1 MMSLG
6 IAGLVL
12 ANLTVGF
19 GASAASGFGLGAGGA
34 SIAASPEVGDPASAP
49 YLATPVD
56 RSGNVAT
63 PGPDPLVIVSG
74 ASLVVGGTMLLMGHI
89 AARRRAVR

>member
-1 MMSLG
+1 MSLG

-12 ANLTVGF
+12 ADLTVGF

-49 YLATPVD
+49 YVATPVD
-56 RSGNVAT
+56 RNANVAT
-63 PGPDPLVIVSG
+63 PGPDPLVILSG
-74 ASLVVGGTMLLMGHI
+74 ASLVVGGTMLGLRRI

>member
-1 MMSLG
+1 MSLG

-34 SIAASPEVGDPASAP
+34 SIAASPEVGDPVSAP
-49 YLATPVD
+49 YVAAPVD
-56 RSGNVAT
+56 RSGTETT
-63 PGPDPLVIVSG
+63 PDPDPLVIVSG
-74 ASLVVGGTMLLMGHI
+74 ASLVVGGTMLGLRHI